1 MKLFR
6 KSEIPLTQEEIAQWL
21 RELRG
26 NPFNPS
32 SGFDVTAVF
41 RVKFNGDASYYFA
54 GVNMENKHHRLST
67 HGEEGCI
74 AAMATAF
81 GKGAEIAEGWIMGAP
96 KDLKQGSNH
105 FLADNKVSC
114 CGKCR
119 QQIVGFADPSV
130 VIHSISLNGGHK
142 QTTVREFLPDEFSF
156 RQFAPELLTPPAIKK
171 ATPSIAE
178 IENKLVRRGR
188 ELSETEILQWLQ
200 KLESIDYATQTGQA
214 VVLKL
219 AGNNYVAGVNI
230 EDAAY
235 VSIDPVSSAI
245 AIASAEFG
253 QFVVEEAWT
262 LSKSKIEIELAD
274 SRNPLV
280 SASVKKETPLPQF
293 EAFKQSSKEKT
304 ATDDKVT
311 PLNLSSIQ
319 VLAQF
324 AAYQNIAIHMMSS
337 NGASQIIK
345 LRDSANL
352 IPLFPQQLVTRPE
365 PERAS
370 KASIV

>member
-1 MKLFR
+1 MKMFK

-32 SGFDVTAVF
+32 SGFDVTTVF

-81 GKGAEIAEGWIMGAP
+81 GKGAEIVEGWVMGAP
-96 KDLKQGSNH
+96 KELKQGDTH

-130 VIHSISLNGGHK
+130 VMHSISLNGGHK
-142 QTTVREFLPDEFSF
+142 QTTVGEFLPDEFSF
-156 RQFAPELLTPPAIKK
+156 RQFAPELLTPSPIQK

-178 IENKLVRRGR
+178 IENKLVRRGK
-188 ELSETEILQWLQ
+188 ELSEAEILQWLQ

-219 AGNNYVAGVNI
+219 SNNTYVAGVNI

-235 VSIDPVSSAI
+235 VSIDPVSSAV

-253 QFVVEEAWT
+253 NFVVEQAWT
-262 LSKSKIEIELAD
+262 LSKAKIESKMVNAQD
-274 SRNPLV
+274 SST
-280 SASVKKETPLPQF
+280 SASVKKEPPLPQF
-293 EAFKQSSKEKT
+293 ETFKQSSKERT
-304 ATDDKVT
+304 AATESFA
-311 PLNLSSIQ
+311 PLTLSAIQ

-324 AAYQNIAIHMMSS
+324 AAHQNIAIHMMNV
-337 NGASQIIK
+337 NGQSQVIK

-352 IPLFPQQLVTRPE
+352 IPMFPQPVVSLRPE
-365 PERAS
+365 HAS
-370 KASIV
+370 KVSIM